1 MLFLFSV
8 NFPAIFIV
16 LFGTLFI
23 FTFLSVHFL
32 SSPIIFIFSSCSS
45 TTVGDASEPVT
56 KVLWLNTDSNPL
68 IVFSGGLPSE
78 EASEHHTVTV
88 LQGTEHVALDFSS
101 SVLDF
106 VAVTG

>member
-1 MLFLFSV
+1 MLSILHSF
-8 NFPAIFIV
+8 
-16 LFGTLFI
+16 
-23 FTFLSVHFL
+23 
-32 SSPIIFIFSSCSS
+32 FSS
-45 TTVGDASEPVT
+45 TNTFTVVLLVCVLSILVFSCAGDASEPVT

-101 SVLDF
+101 PVLDF
-106 VAVTG
+106 LAVTGELELIL